1 MSRIRSKS
9 LAIRKRRIST
19 NRAIL
24 FRLSGR
30 IPFFPRFSHHPAQ
43 PSSFEETLYTT
54 TVRSDCRAKLASALI
69 ASKQAAFQPF
79 PDKSGHGSDLRRFCR
94 GAASQEQD
102 TGRSKQ
108 SARDLANH
116 PEAPG
121 YRGGPDIPKASKIV
135 RSCLNPNRS
144 LDTPSPFLIG
154 EMRLSGIL
162 PASVRILFL
171 ATPRRS
177 PLRLRL
183 GEKHAA

>member
-116 PEAPG
+116 PETPG

-135 RSCLNPNRS
+135 RSCLKFLAILKR
-144 LDTPSPFLIG
+144 LDFQG
-154 EMRLSGIL
+154 GF
-162 PASVRILFL
+162 RILF
-171 ATPRRS
+171 ARRGLFRVLVERCS
-177 PLRLRL
+177 MIAWSRRNQSKL
-183 GEKHAA
+183 